1 MPANDE
7 FGFGK
12 HYFILDKKLENHI
25 NSTEAHDL
33 AELKEN
39 FNNLKRFIEDVF
51 SLPAEAENG
60 TYILKLI
67 KSNEGITFS
76 WEKEVEE

>member
-25 NSTEAHDL
+25 NSDEAHKL

-51 SLPAEAENG
+51 SLPDGAENG
-60 TYILKLI
+60 TYILKAI
-67 KSNEGITFS
+67 KSDEGITFN
-76 WEKEVEE
+76 WEKEE

>member
-25 NSTEAHDL
+25 NATEVHDL
-33 AELKEN
+33 GNLREN
-39 FNNLKRFIEDVF
+39 FNNLSRFIDLF
-51 SLPAEAENG
+51 SLPEEAENG
-60 TYILKLI
+60 TYILKAI
-67 KSNEGITFS
+67 KSNEGIS
-76 WEKEVEE
+76 YIWEKVEE